1 MTSLLRFVALS
12 LLIQSTALFAA
23 ADKSGEADVR
33 RIDGARVKAVLA
45 ADVDSLER
53 LFADNMVYVH
63 SNGRIDTKSGYL
75 ATLRSGALV
84 YVSLQYDPAPQ
95 ILVEGSTAVATG
107 RATIEVKSKTG
118 QVTKRVLTTTTVY
131 ARSGNTW
138 KVVSYQ
144 ATPAT

>member
-1 MTSLLRFVALS
+1 MTSLLRFLALS
-12 LLIQSTALFAA
+12 LALQSAALFAA
-23 ADKSGEADVR
+23 SDKSSEADVR
-33 RIDGARVKAVLA
+33 RVDGSRIKAVLA
-45 ADVDSLER
+45 ADVDRLER
-53 LFADNMVYVH
+53 LFADDMVYVH

-95 ILVEGSTAVATG
+95 ILIAGTTAVATG
-107 RATIEVKSKTG
+107 RATIEVKNKAG

-131 ARSGNTW
+131 ARSGNSW